1 MLKLESIQ
9 GAVTSYHVIF
19 AGKKNIGSIYMEED
33 GVFVYAP
40 NSDQGYFNSYSLD
53 LISTELKK
61 LNKLSLDEIFRLY
74 HPLK

>member
-9 GAVTSYHVIF
+9 GAVTAYHVIF

-33 GVFVYAP
+33 GIFVYAP
-40 NSDQGYFNSYSLD
+40 NSDGGYFTSYALD

>member
-9 GAVTSYHVIF
+9 EAVTSYQVIF
-19 AGKKNIGSIYMEED
+19 AGKKNIGTIYMEED
-33 GVFVYAP
+33 GLFVYAP
-40 NSDQGYFNSYSLD
+40 NSDQGHFTSYVLD
-53 LISTELKK
+53 IISTELKK

>member
-9 GAVTSYHVIF
+9 GAVTSYHVVF
-19 AGKKNIGSIYMEED
+19 ADKKNIGRIYMEENSL
-33 GVFVYAP
+33 FVYAP
-40 NSDQGYFNSYSLD
+40 NSDQGYFNSYVLD
-53 LISTELKK
+53 LISTELKI